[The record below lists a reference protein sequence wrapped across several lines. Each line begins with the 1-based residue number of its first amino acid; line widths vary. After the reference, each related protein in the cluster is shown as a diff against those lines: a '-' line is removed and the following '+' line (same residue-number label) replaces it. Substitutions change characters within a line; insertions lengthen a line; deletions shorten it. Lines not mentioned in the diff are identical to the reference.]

1 VLQSLKPYV
10 IYGLL
15 DPDTLELRYIGKTN
29 QPEKRMKQHLYASQ
43 LKTKTHRNDWIRSL
57 LQQGKKPAFIVLE
70 QNVQDADEAE
80 ISWIVKTRQLGAR
93 LTNGTNGGDGH
104 KGGHPLSVE
113 TRRKIAH
120 AHKGQKRSPEAI
132 VAMKAAQTDEWRRK
146 RQETKM
152 ATKKP
157 NPSSGY
163 VGVSWS
169 KQAGKWRAHYQNDG
183 VQVHLGNFIDPREAA
198 MIYDHAVVL
207 SYQNPTTNLLLG
219 LV

>member
-1 VLQSLKPYV
+1 MQNMSESV

-15 DPDTLELRYIGKTN
+15 DPDTLELRYIGQTRY
-29 QPEKRMKQHLYASQ
+29 PETRFKQHICPSGLRARTRRSQ
-43 LKTKTHRNDWIRSL
+43 WIKSL
-57 LQQGKKPAFIVLE
+57 LVQGKKPGFIILE
-70 QNVQDADEAE
+70 RNVEDANETEIKWIAE
-80 ISWIVKTRQLGAR
+80 TKKLGAR
-93 LTNGTNGGDGH
+93 LTNSTDGGDGH
-104 KGGHPLSVE
+104 SGCSHSVA
-113 TRRKIAH
+113 TRRKMSITH
-120 AHKGQKRSPEAI
+120 TGRKRSPEQVA
-132 VAMKAAQTDEWRRK
+132 AMKAAQTDEWRRK

-169 KQAGKWRAHYQNDG
+169 KQAGKWRAHYQKDG